1 MILEV
6 PRGQKLVK
14 IKKNAKK
21 RSTGNKNMFK
31 KRMRKK
37 DTKKGAGPA
46 RTSADLS
53 APQIPC
59 LSLPGLGKG
68 RLGWLGSGWAGLTG
82 LGWLGWLGWPLRPR
96 PPLWPQQHFTRPF

>member
-1 MILEV
+1 ML
-6 PRGQKLVK
+6 
-14 IKKNAKK
+14 
-21 RSTGNKNMFK
+21 K

-46 RTSADLS
+46 RTPADLS

-68 RLGWLGSGWAGLTG
+68 G
-82 LGWLGWLGWPLRPR
+82 LGWLGRDPIRLGRGVVDE
-96 PPLWPQQHFTRPF
+96 

>member
-1 MILEV
+1 ML
-6 PRGQKLVK
+6 
-14 IKKNAKK
+14 
-21 RSTGNKNMFK
+21 K

-46 RTSADLS
+46 RDPAELG

-68 RLGWLGSGWAGLTG
+68 G
-82 LGWLGWLGWPLRPR
+82 LGWANPTLATLLACA
-96 PPLWPQQHFTRPF
+96 LFIYNLIHI